1 MSHSEQARLQR
12 KHQAERA
19 KQRRQLVSVTAFG
32 VIVLLVIFA
41 IGYFLVPLF
50 TPKASGV
57 TQVGSGK
64 IINIQAAMDGFDIPE
79 IHVNAGEQVTVNLTS
94 LDNSMHTDGGG
105 KHQFAIDEL
114 GVNLI
119 VQPQSTNSIT
129 FTAMQP
135 GTYTF
140 YCDICCGGKAN
151 PTMNGKFVID
161 AA

>member
-1 MSHSEQARLQR
+1 MSHSEKERLERQ
-12 KHQAERA
+12 HQAERN
-19 KQRRQLVSVTAFG
+19 KQRKQIFRITAFG
-32 VIVLLVIFA
+32 ILLLLVIFA
-41 IGYFLVPLF
+41 VGYFLAPVF
-50 TPKASGV
+50 VPKASGV

-79 IHVNAGEQVTVNLTS
+79 IHVKAGEQVTVNLTS

-119 VQPQSTNSIT
+119 AQPMSSNSTT
-129 FTAMQP
+129 FTATKP
-135 GTYTF
+135 GLYTF

-151 PTMNGKFVID
+151 PTMNGKFVIE
-161 AA
+161 A